1 MAIVVTVAVG
11 VAVAVAL
18 IVAMTVVLVA
28 VVVLVIV
35 VVVVVVGVVV
45 VSVVMVMAVAMAVGV
60 MVPCKGDI
68 KLKQTGLIDRSLET
82 LGLDTKHTTGKY
94 TPVETISLTKDEEG
108 SGPEGVTSV
117 LLA

>member
-1 MAIVVTVAVG
+1 MAAVVVVTVG

-18 IVAMTVVLVA
+18 IVAMTVGLVA
-28 VVVLVIV
+28 VVVLAI
-35 VVVVVVGVVV
+35 VVVVVGVVRV
-45 VSVVMVMAVAMAVGV
+45 IVVMVMAVAMAVGV

>member
-1 MAIVVTVAVG
+1 MPVAVAVTVG

-18 IVAMTVVLVA
+18 IVAMTVGLVA
-28 VVVLVIV
+28 VVVLAI
-35 VVVVVVGVVV
+35 VVVVVGVVRV
-45 VSVVMVMAVAMAVGV
+45 IVVMVMAVAMAVGV

>member
-1 MAIVVTVAVG
+1 MAVVVAVTVG

-18 IVAMTVVLVA
+18 IVAMTVGLVA
-28 VVVLVIV
+28 VVVLAI
-35 VVVVVVGVVV
+35 VVVVVGVVRV
-45 VSVVMVMAVAMAVGV
+45 IVVMVMAVAMAVGV